1 MNRTDHIT
9 ISTVIGKVIIL
20 TNKFRTHAKENYFQK
35 KMSNVTS
42 LTRQIEESVENVDSL
57 LIVLNKL
64 VGIQCPNLR
73 SNHIVIIIII
83 IIRMTKRREC
93 PYVFLFPFWL

>member
-1 MNRTDHIT
+1 MQKKT
-9 ISTVIGKVIIL
+9 IL
-20 TNKFRTHAKENYFQK
+20 K

-83 IIRMTKRREC
+83 IIII
-93 PYVFLFPFWL
+93 VIVHLFLLSAIHLHR

>member
-1 MNRTDHIT
+1 
-9 ISTVIGKVIIL
+9 
-20 TNKFRTHAKENYFQK
+20 
-35 KMSNVTS
+35 MSNVTS

-73 SNHIVIIIII
+73 SNHIVIIITIIIII